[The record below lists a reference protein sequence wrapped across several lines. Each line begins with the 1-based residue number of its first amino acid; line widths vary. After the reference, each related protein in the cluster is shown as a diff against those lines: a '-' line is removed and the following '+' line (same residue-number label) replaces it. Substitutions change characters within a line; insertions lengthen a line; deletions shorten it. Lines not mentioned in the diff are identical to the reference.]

1 VPKLRRAPS
10 ACQHSTTDVVEML
23 AKTIADRDSRL
34 IAEARRLANPELT
47 AWIDHWETLSRY
59 TKLTGREY
67 VTEIAR
73 LPPPPRLREA
83 LLPSDKRSREALY
96 NAVETIRL
104 SDPDWDNAL
113 TRVAWLEAIFTDG
126 RVPLRAIRRELRD
139 ISERDWRWTPQ
150 PRPHDDREWPQWP
163 TSLLHCA
170 PDKLRVQHHF
180 MLHAH
185 IEELEAKIPGLDSG
199 PMDVQAALARE
210 LERLDALKDPLPT
223 DAQISRDEV
232 ISALRIGFVESFFP
246 QSHDGNGQ
254 LDWTVLAP
262 ALEALGPTE
271 RNRLFKA
278 VRRGIK
284 LGERSAKLR
293 HRHDMVDEFFRTA
306 GVVSRAELAEKYLV
320 WRAIANDL
328 AANSDVRVF
337 DPKNWRVA
345 DLRVEDPEN
354 WRVISGLSDER
365 RLMTIANSEQ
375 EPITI
380 IPAREPIKIKVPKEV
395 RKKIRDA
402 INKTRPKFH
411 RGRKVSFDRTA
422 AGAYVVRDDDG
433 TPARPIHVVRDAHGT
448 LKLATEKKFRTVR
461 FYEKEKI
468 PEYGTPL
475 PCSRQLKQDAPERGG
490 SAVRKLK
497 KLLKGTSAIII
508 DTKTGRRVACDGR
521 LILVRP
527 SPAPSW
533 GTGLFEPRYKTY
545 KTVSPIAVDPW
556 GPPPRD
562 PWFR

>member
-10 ACQHSTTDVVEML
+10 ACQHSTTDPVEML

-34 IAEARRLANPELT
+34 LAEARRLANPELT

-67 VTEIAR
+67 VAEIAR

-150 PRPHDDREWPQWP
+150 PRPLDDREWPQWP
-163 TSLLHCA
+163 TSLLHYA

-180 MLHAH
+180 MLQDH
-185 IEELEAKIPGLDSG
+185 IEKLEAKIPGLDSG
-199 PMDVQAALARE
+199 PWEVLAALARE
-210 LERLDALKDPLPT
+210 LERLDALKPALPT
-223 DAQISRDEV
+223 DAQLARDDV

-262 ALEALGPTE
+262 ALEALGPQE
-271 RNRLFKA
+271 RNRQFKRYRA
-278 VRRGIK
+278 GIK
-284 LGERSAKLR
+284 LAEEAHKRPPN
-293 HRHDMVDEFFRTA
+293 A
-306 GVVSRAELAEKYLV
+306 GA
-320 WRAIANDL
+320 
-328 AANSDVRVF
+328 DVL
-337 DPKNWRVA
+337 DPKNWRVV
-345 DLRVEDPEN
+345 DRRFEEPKN
-354 WRVISGLSDER
+354 WRVISGLSGER
-365 RLMTIANSEQ
+365 CLMVVPVSVDAPIA
-375 EPITI
+375 I
-380 IPAREPIKIKVPKEV
+380 IPTREPIKIKVPKAI
-395 RKKIRDA
+395 RDKIRDA
-402 INKTRPKFH
+402 INKTRPTVM
-411 RGRKVSFDRTA
+411 RGGKVSFDRTA
-422 AGAYVVRDDDG
+422 AGAHVVRADDG
-433 TPARPIHVVRDAHGT
+433 TPERETKR
-448 LKLATEKKFRTVR
+448 EEKFRPVG
-461 FYEKEKI
+461 FYEKEKV

-475 PCSRQLKQDAPERGG
+475 PCSKRLKQDASERGG
-490 SAVRKLK
+490 SAIRKLK
-497 KLLKGTSAIII
+497 KELKGTSAIII
-508 DTKTGRRVACDGR
+508 DIKTGRRVACDGR
-521 LILVRP
+521 LVLVRP

-533 GTGLFEPRYKTY
+533 GTSLFEPRYKTY

-562 PWFR
+562 PWSR